1 MTDAGPV
8 LRGGRPGRDQGRRRN
23 RRTAAPP
30 AGFVCVEH
38 ADVQGES
45 AAAVLIGTQA
55 FRGVHDHPGR
65 TGRPRFVTVSSAIRG
80 LLTSCTSPFYCH

>member
-1 MTDAGPV
+1 MTRRWPCSP
-8 LRGGRPGRDQGRRRN
+8 GGRPGRDQSRRRN

-45 AAAVLIGTQA
+45 AAAVLIGTRPSAAYTTTQVSPA
-55 FRGVHDHPGR
+55 SRG
-65 TGRPRFVTVSSAIRG
+65 S
-80 LLTSCTSPFYCH
+80 